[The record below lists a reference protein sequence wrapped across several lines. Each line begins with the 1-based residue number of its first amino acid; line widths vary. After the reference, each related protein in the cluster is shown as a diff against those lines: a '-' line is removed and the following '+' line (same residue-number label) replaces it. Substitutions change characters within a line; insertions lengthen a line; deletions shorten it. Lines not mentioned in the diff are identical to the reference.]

1 MALKRIF
8 NMSYAGGIKFRIF
21 KEITVKYTD
30 TDEPTVTVTTNM

>member
-21 KEITVKYTD
+21 DVTD